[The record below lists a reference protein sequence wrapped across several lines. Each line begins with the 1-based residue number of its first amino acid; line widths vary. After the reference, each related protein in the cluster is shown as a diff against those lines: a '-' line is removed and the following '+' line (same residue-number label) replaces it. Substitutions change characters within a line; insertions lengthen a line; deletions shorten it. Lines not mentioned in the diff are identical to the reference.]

1 MKKTLSILALAAGLS
16 APFEILPAEEVNAR
30 FGINL
35 SDLTDWNRQQP
46 FVNVMKLSREWISQ
60 SQQKWDTEE
69 PLVLDEQGYVKELAP
84 GQWAAT
90 LMLTDVGS
98 SFPGGEYVLLYD
110 GEGEFEWKGSARW
123 LESEPG
129 REVVNVDPGSAEFVH
144 MILKSVSPT
153 NYPRN
158 MRFVRKDLEA
168 VAGKE
173 LFTPEFL
180 ALWKKADTFRFMDW
194 AHTNPSKQSRWQ
206 DRPLPVNRT
215 YSKTGAAWE
224 DMVTLCNQ
232 TGKNAW
238 VNVPYLAD
246 DDYIRQLAVLFRDTL
261 KPGLKVYFEFSNEV
275 WNGMFPATRHAEAE
289 GQQAGLAPEKWKAGL
304 LYHAKDCVRMHKILD
319 EVFAGS
325 PEGRYVKVVATQA
338 ANLGVAKIVLEAPG
352 VAEGADVLAVAPYLT
367 FNVPLNPS
375 QWDSGMPV
383 AAEVENW
390 SLDQL
395 FDYLQNKS
403 LPQCQRWMD
412 EQMQLAKEHN
422 LGLVAYEGGQHLTAL
437 GEANRNKKLVDLLNQ
452 ANRDPRMGSLYTA
465 YLDHWTQI
473 GGGLFCLFN
482 DAGRYTNAGAWGLL
496 EFWGQDAASSPKYA
510 AVLKWAESLPQK

>member
-1 MKKTLSILALAAGLS
+1 MKLLIQTAILALTGLASVQAG
-16 APFEILPAEEVNAR
+16 EVNAR

-35 SDLTDWNRQQP
+35 GELTDWNRQQP
-46 FVNVMKLSREWISQ
+46 FVNVMKTSRSWISQ
-60 SQQKWDTEE
+60 SQEKWDMQE
-69 PLVLDEQGYVKELAP
+69 PLVLDAQDYVKELAP

-90 LMLTDVGS
+90 LMLTDVGP
-98 SFPGGEYVLLYD
+98 SFPGGEYVLLYE
-110 GEGEFEWKGSARW
+110 GEGEFEWKGSAR
-123 LESEPG
+123 SVSIEPG

-144 MILKSVSPT
+144 MILKSVNPS

-168 VAGKE
+168 VSGKE
-173 LFTPEFL
+173 IFTPEFL
-180 ALWKKADTFRFMDW
+180 ALWKLADTFRFMDW

-206 DRPLPVNRT
+206 DRPLPQNRT

-224 DMVTLCNQ
+224 DMIALCNQ
-232 TGKNAW
+232 SGTNAW
-238 VNVPYLAD
+238 VNVPHLAD
-246 DDYIRQLAVLFRDTL
+246 DDYIRQLAVLCRDTL

-275 WNGMFPATRHAEAE
+275 WNGMFPATRYAEE
-289 GQQAGLAPEKWKAGL
+289 QGLKAGLAPEKWKAGL
-304 LYHAKDCVRMHKILD
+304 LFHAQECVRMYKILD
-319 EVFAGS
+319 EVFVGA
-325 PEGRYVKVVATQA
+325 PEGRYVKVIATQA
-338 ANLGVAKIVLEAPG
+338 ANQGVAKVVVGAPG

-367 FNVPLNPS
+367 FNVPVNAS
-375 QWDSGMPV
+375 QWDAGMPV
-383 AAEVENW
+383 AADVENW

-412 EQMQLAKEHN
+412 EQMQLATEHK

-452 ANRDPRMGSLYTA
+452 ANRDPRMGGLYTA

-482 DAGRYTNAGAWGLL
+482 DAGRYTNSGAWGLL
-496 EFWGQDAASSPKYA
+496 EFWGQGAASSPKYA
-510 AVLKWAESLPQK
+510 AVLKWAESLPGK